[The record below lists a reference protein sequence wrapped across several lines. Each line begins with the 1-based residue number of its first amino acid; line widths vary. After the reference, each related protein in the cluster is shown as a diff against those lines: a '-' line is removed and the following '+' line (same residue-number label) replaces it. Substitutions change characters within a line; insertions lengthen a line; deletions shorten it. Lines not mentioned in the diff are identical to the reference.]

1 MEERQIQDLLLK
13 ILNSALNEEK
23 AEVLI
28 DTNAVSECLEPLYR
42 LAKRHDVAYAVSQF
56 VYKNKISGAPEVMQK
71 LQMEE
76 LVTVYRAE
84 QFSFTLDEICQAFDE
99 ENIAY
104 LPLKGAVIRSRYPS
118 EYLRTSCDI
127 DVLIHEED
135 IDKATACLV
144 KKGYTCGEREYHDVS
159 LYSPSKVHLELHF
172 TLFENLPALDKV
184 LGEVWRYAKH
194 IEKGRHE
201 LLDEFFAY
209 HIFAHMAYHF
219 SSGGCGIRSLMDIWV
234 MEHKMGLDYTC
245 AEKLLEK
252 AGIYKFA
259 EQMSAIANK
268 CFGNG
273 DVDEFSK
280 RVLGYIFDG
289 GLYGTEKNKIA
300 VNKSKADG
308 IVTYAIRRL
317 FMPYRYMADA
327 YPVLVKAPFL
337 LPIFWVVRGF
347 RVIFNKDSK
356 RIISELNYANNMS
369 EGSISDMKEICAK
382 LGL

>member
-42 LAKRHDVAYAVSQF
+42 LAKKHDVAHVVSQF
-56 VYKNKISGAPEVMQK
+56 VYKNQISGAPEIMQK

-76 LVTVYRAE
+76 LVSVYRAE
-84 QFSFTLDEICQAFDE
+84 QFAFTLEEICNTFDE
-99 ENIAY
+99 ADIAY
-104 LPLKGAVIRSRYPS
+104 VPLKGAVIRGLYPG
-118 EYLRTSCDI
+118 EYMRTSCDI
-127 DVLIHEED
+127 DILIHEED
-135 IDKATACLV
+135 IKKATESLV

-172 TLFENLPALDKV
+172 NLNENLPALDKV

-194 IEKGRHE
+194 IEKGRHK

-234 MEHKMGLDYTC
+234 MKHKMSLDYSC
-245 AEKLLEK
+245 AEALLK
-252 AGIYKFA
+252 QAGIYRFA
-259 EQMSAIANK
+259 EKMSHIADQ
-268 CFGNG
+268 CFTDGET
-273 DVDEFSK
+273 DEFSD
-280 RVLGYIFDG
+280 RVLDYVFCG
-289 GLYGTEKNKIA
+289 GMYGSEENKIA
-300 VNKSKADG
+300 VNKTKANG
-308 IVTYAIRRL
+308 IVAYAIRRL
-317 FMPYRYMADA
+317 FMPYRYMADT

-337 LPIFWVVRGF
+337 LPVFWVVRWC

-356 RIISELNYANNMS
+356 RILSELNYANNIS
-369 EGSISDMKEICAK
+369 QDSISDMRDICSK